1 MPRHFSQQEQEL
13 IREEL
18 IEKGKELIAVFGFKK
33 TTISDLTKAVGI
45 SKGSFYNFFSSKEEL
60 FFTIFELEGD
70 KLRGKISQ
78 QILNNSKNAARGLK
92 GLIKVILREMEENP
106 IIGKIYNSDDLD
118 YAYQKLSKEQWDEH
132 RSLSVKALIPVI
144 EMWQEQG
151 GLIEEDPEIIISVI
165 RAVIS
170 ISLHKKEIGEE
181 IYPETMDLLID
192 LVTEGLTVKRN

>member
-18 IEKGKELIAVFGFKK
+18 IEKGKELIAVFGLKK

-70 KLRGKISQ
+70 KLRGEISQ

-106 IIGKIYNSDDLD
+106 IISKIYNSDDLD

-151 GLIEEDPEIIISVI
+151 GLIEEDPEIIINVI